1 VSDRELVTIESQQ
14 FKTFEQRL
22 GAVHG
27 ELQIIR
33 ERLGPVDKDRSI
45 QQTLETGFVS
55 LADVLTSSG
64 GNGDI
69 GNKLDQLFV
78 QMSTLSNQQQLIL
91 DLIEDTD
98 GPISNLIRK
107 VETSM
112 ATQEERLRTIQGQM
126 TSIADGINKL
136 QAQLADLKVNN
147 PELDDEISAIETTA
161 KEIGE
166 DLNPSTPAPTE
177 PPV

>member
-1 VSDRELVTIESQQ
+1 MFPFRRTDKLVQEIEKQGNVYFLLNAFIGAYNRRTDVLAKGTGGDVSAKLDEILE
-14 FKTFEQRL
+14 
-22 GAVHG
+22 AVRG
-27 ELQIIR
+27 VQLPDVGFINAK
-33 ERLGPVDKDRSI
+33 LDL
-45 QQTLETGFVS
+45 TLELLEGDNGVIKTITNLQREVS
-55 LADVLTSSG
+55 
-64 GNGDI
+64 
-69 GNKLDQLFV
+69 
-78 QMSTLSNQQQLIL
+78 
-91 DLIEDTD
+91 E
-98 GPISNLIRK
+98 
-107 VETSM
+107 SM